1 MSDTSMRIE
10 DEYVLPENQ
19 TINTDIILKDKDDKE
34 KVVLKTQLKGVPPK
48 SQTKKK
54 KATVYSNKGGMLDN
68 LLEQSLQSCLSGS
81 QKV

>member
-19 TINTDIILKDKDDKE
+19 TINTDIILKQKDEKE
-34 KVVLKTQLKGVPPK
+34 KVVLKTQLKSVPPK
-48 SQTKKK
+48 SQAKKK
-54 KATVYSNKGGMLDN
+54 KTAVYSNKGGMLDN
-68 LLEQSLQSCLSGS
+68 LLEESLQSCLSSS